1 MTLTREQGKQWA
13 KDFFAAFQAGFAHN
27 THPETLKPFLAETM
41 SWDWSDGFVGTN
53 EPSSKVTEHFA
64 QTWGFMV
71 EKVIADPIVLVST
84 TDDRIEMFS
93 PKAVIQINGGLPQ
106 SHVVGQPVSFSMTVK
121 DGKAT
126 NWVGLWDQGDEAMN
140 EALGKVTQAL
150 EAAKSIPRKTHTSLY
165 IYRYILFSNDRTE
178 LKARKRKNETL
189 LLQHKK

>member
-1 MTLTREQGKQWA
+1 MTLTQEQGKQWA
-13 KDFFAAFQAGFAHN
+13 KDFFAAFQAGFANN
-27 THPETLKPFLAETM
+27 THAETLKPFLADTM

-53 EPSSKVTEHFA
+53 EPSSKVTEQFA

-93 PKAVIQINGGLPQ
+93 PNFVIQITGGLSDQ

-150 EAAKSIPRKTHTSLY
+150 EAAKS
-165 IYRYILFSNDRTE
+165 NN
-178 LKARKRKNETL
+178 A
-189 LLQHKK
+189 

>member
-1 MTLTREQGKQWA
+1 MTLTREQGKRWA
-13 KDFFAAFQAGFAHN
+13 KDFFAAFQAGFANN
-27 THPETLKPFLAETM
+27 THGETLTPFLADTM

-53 EPSSKVTEHFA
+53 EPSSKVTEQLA

-93 PKAVIQINGGLPQ
+93 PNFVIQINGGLPQ

-126 NWVGLWDQGDEAMN
+126 NWVGLWDQGDAAMN
-140 EALGKVTQAL
+140 DALGKVSAAL
-150 EAAKSIPRKTHTSLY
+150 EAAKS
-165 IYRYILFSNDRTE
+165 
-178 LKARKRKNETL
+178 KAA
-189 LLQHKK
+189 

>member
-1 MTLTREQGKQWA
+1 MTLTQEQGKQWA

-27 THPETLKPFLAETM
+27 THAETLKPYLAETM

-93 PKAVIQINGGLPQ
+93 PNFVIQINGGLPQ
-106 SHVVGQPVSFSMTVK
+106 SHLVGPPLAAFC
-121 DGKAT
+121 GA
-126 NWVGLWDQGDEAMN
+126 VGLCRDW
-140 EALGKVTQAL
+140 
-150 EAAKSIPRKTHTSLY
+150 
-165 IYRYILFSNDRTE
+165 
-178 LKARKRKNETL
+178 KAIWQLHVAVKPLRG
-189 LLQHKK
+189 